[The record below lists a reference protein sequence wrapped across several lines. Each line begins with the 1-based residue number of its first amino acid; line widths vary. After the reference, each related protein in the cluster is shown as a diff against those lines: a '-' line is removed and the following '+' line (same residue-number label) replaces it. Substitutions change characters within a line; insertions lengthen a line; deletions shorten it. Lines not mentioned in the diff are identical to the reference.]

1 VRSSTRKLSA
11 ARRPAASASNAK
23 PMFESVSVP
32 GGTPAGGAVK
42 STGEVRVK
50 VTYVVDEYLALNVNT

>member
-1 VRSSTRKLSA
+1 LFVSFGLSS
-11 ARRPAASASNAK
+11 
-23 PMFESVSVP
+23 
-32 GGTPAGGAVK
+32 K

>member
-1 VRSSTRKLSA
+1 L
-11 ARRPAASASNAK
+11 
-23 PMFESVSVP
+23 FVSFSP
-32 GGTPAGGAVK
+32 LK

>member
-1 VRSSTRKLSA
+1 LFVSFALSSL
-11 ARRPAASASNAK
+11 
-23 PMFESVSVP
+23 
-32 GGTPAGGAVK
+32 K

>member
-1 VRSSTRKLSA
+1 
-11 ARRPAASASNAK
+11 
-23 PMFESVSVP
+23 MEESVSVP

-42 STGEVRVK
+42 STGKVRVK